1 MLLSYSIKDIKIQLR
16 RITNTN
22 LLSWIYQSLNGELP
36 LRTSVLFA
44 AFCSFVACAHVG
56 QKCSNLFSL
65 ASMSKFMNPNFSHI
79 FGCMIGAK
87 NKYIG
92 NYDIYCVLLRIVV
105 GLDSGCVKS
114 WLLLSLVRISVS
126 LITLELGTS
135 IGQQKRKL
143 DLQRIFA
150 EESVK
155 KL

>member
-44 AFCSFVACAHVG
+44 AFCSFVAFAHVG

-79 FGCMIGAK
+79 FGCMKGAK
-87 NKYIG
+87 NILAIM
-92 NYDIYCVLLRIVV
+92 IYCVLLRIVV

>member
-56 QKCSNLFSL
+56 QKCRNLFSL

-87 NKYIG
+87 NILA
-92 NYDIYCVLLRIVV
+92 IMIHCVLLRIVV

>member
-44 AFCSFVACAHVG
+44 AFCSFVAFAHVG

-87 NKYIG
+87 NILA
-92 NYDIYCVLLRIVV
+92 IMIHCVLLRIVV